1 MTDDKIC
8 KLVLLINA
16 MIFSLL
22 MCGGQMSQL
31 LMVAVSLLRRLN
43 LPIELTSMRWS
54 SSVFNYY
61 AGQLTSWLNRRSL
74 KPKKKTGKKI
84 EELIKEYVDQNL
96 RPVPEDQLN
105 AIWEQA
111 QGRFEGSKEDLKA
124 QLQERER
131 RELQNRFFGDLFNQY
146 NFKLEAQEPVPPQ
159 IDIEIGKSPY
169 WGPKDAQV
177 TVVEFSDFECPY
189 CRQMQPDVQRLKSE
203 FSDRVKWVFMDFPLD
218 IHPQAMPAHIAAQC
232 AGEQQKYFEFQSRL
246 FNVPYKT
253 ERQMDLS
260 VERML
265 SIAKSIGID
274 VGQLT
279 SCMEDPGQEKQ
290 KQILAT
296 MEYGSSIGVR
306 GTPTIF
312 INGKLLTGA
321 RDYANLKRVIESE
334 LNG

>member
-1 MTDDKIC
+1 MTKFG

-22 MCGGQMSQL
+22 MCGGAN
-31 LMVAVSLLRRLN
+31 VATFDGGSISLEEAESSYRTDFYEMEQQRFQLLRRAAYELAQQKI
-43 LPIELTSMRWS
+43 IE
-54 SSVFNYY
+54 
-61 AGQLTSWLNRRSL
+61 AEE
-74 KPKKKTGKKI
+74 KKTGKKI

-159 IDIEIGKSPY
+159 IDIVIGKSPY

-218 IHPQAMPAHIAAQC
+218 FHPQAMPAHIAAQC

-265 SIAKSIGID
+265 SIAKNIGID

-312 INGKLLTGA
+312 INGQLLTGA